1 MDFNIFRDIERV
13 AEEKDVWRDLFS
25 MPVAPHRVDG
35 EKPDEVLFLFHRTE
49 TSMADFTQF
58 VENESTQIKEEHDF
72 YLGNDRNKT
81 ESARNV
87 SISFTPGKT
96 YGRSTVRRFLY
107 EYYVKRVSWSR
118 HSTDMKMDA
127 ARFWFFAKGV
137 KDYIIMTGKEE
148 FTYDDIKEIIE
159 SWSILNFTNDIV
171 HRLMREWVLFMDT

>member
-1 MDFNIFRDIERV
+1 
-13 AEEKDVWRDLFS
+13 

-35 EKPDEVLFLFHRTE
+35 SEKPDEELFLFHRTE
-49 TSMADFTQF
+49 TSMEDFVQF

-81 ESARNV
+81 ERNV
-87 SISFTPGKT
+87 NITFTPGQT
-96 YGRSTVRRFLY
+96 YSRSTVRRFLY

-118 HSTDMKMDA
+118 HNTQMKMDA

-148 FTYDDIKEIIE
+148 FTYEDIKE
-159 SWSILNFTNDIV
+159 
-171 HRLMREWVLFMDT
+171 